1 MRSTG
6 VGGMR
11 TGTSVGFGSVIMD
24 DGVVEE
30 EGEERGFGLRL
41 EDGEGRGRIEEEK
54 EGSESDLSESDGE
67 IGEVSDGEGKDGEV
81 KR

>member
-6 VGGMR
+6 AGGMR
-11 TGTSVGFGSVIMD
+11 TGTSVGFGSVVMD

-30 EGEERGFGLRL
+30 EEGEERPFGLGV
-41 EDGEGRGRIEEEK
+41 EDVEGGGRIEEEK

-67 IGEVSDGEGKDGEV
+67 SMEGKEEE